1 MDEMEFDRTRKSIGA
16 NDLDQDARK
25 SMLNKFTGAG
35 GKVLSEKALR
45 QQEEQR
51 RRAAAGG
58 GQGAAGK
65 GGGAAGGSDV
75 KLPSELAREKNRA
88 DADRLAQ
95 LRKLREAE
103 EREATGFMARLSI
116 KFRCALS
123 GLTPFGSSM
132 VKPGFLSRL
141 NLEGKRAL
149 MECSI
154 MSNDIFMSNP
164 QTARVL
170 IKELD
175 EKNPLLVELIERA
188 GALYDRNELSEL
200 TSAYQAAP
208 TVSVPLDAIRIPLF
222 SLLRKLYYLKGYGET
237 YINAVDQAIAIQQR
251 IEKKQAALYATKR
264 KKIAQEWKILMN
276 DIYYNLVILAQRAEM
291 KKAEPGSRLFEEM
304 IGVIQED
311 KIGNRKTGESIGSV
325 KLEKKE
331 KPAESAEEKGEEK
344 SEETE
349 EGEPVE
355 DQDSLELDH
364 GMKLMQMNSVA
375 VLRAKHSLPE
385 ARELSDRDKVLL
397 AMLFFKEF
405 DAEYSFILTTPK
417 IELNVIYNEGRK
429 IDYRQILADVFE
441 TSRTS
446 YEIFRKYA
454 QETGEYLKA
463 SQEAGIN
470 PANYVNHAKKMQLL
484 ESKRGASGREARNE
498 IKNYMRR
505 VEKELR
511 TLKEDMASGE
521 KIVKNKDGVL
531 KFDLAA
537 DQKKRLNGK
546 QVKEAVMET
555 YCFARA
561 LAQRIENGDLF
572 GGVIE
577 MSEEEYARSFGSS
590 S

>member
-1 MDEMEFDRTRKSIGA
+1 MEFDRTRKSIGA

-58 GQGAAGK
+58 AGQGAGK
-65 GGGAAGGSDV
+65 GGGGAAGTDI

-88 DADRLAQ
+88 DADRQAQ
-95 LRKLREAE
+95 LRRIREAE
-103 EREATGFMARLSI
+103 ERDAMGFMARLSI

-123 GLTPFGSSM
+123 GLTPFGTSM
-132 VKPGFLSRL
+132 VRPNFLSRL

-164 QTARVL
+164 QTARVI

-208 TVSVPLDAIRIPLF
+208 TLSVPLDAIRIPLF
-222 SLLRKLYYLKGYGET
+222 SLLRKLYYLKAYGET

-251 IEKKQAALYATKR
+251 IEKKQSALYATKR

-276 DIYYNLVILAQRAEM
+276 DIYYNLVLLAQRAEM

-311 KIGNRKTGESIGSV
+311 KIGSRKLGESIGSV
-325 KLEKKE
+325 KLEKKD
-331 KPAESAEEKGEEK
+331 KPADAATEEKAEEDSE
-344 SEETE
+344 EETE
-349 EGEPVE
+349 SEPVE
-355 DQDSLELDH
+355 DQDSLELEH
-364 GMKLMQMNSVA
+364 GMKLMQMHSVA
-375 VLRAKHSLPE
+375 ALRQKHAMPE
-385 ARELSDRDKVLL
+385 AKELNDRDKVLL
-397 AMLFFKEF
+397 SMLFFKEF

-454 QETGEYLKA
+454 QETAEYMKG
-463 SQEAGIN
+463 SQEGGVN

-511 TLKEDMASGE
+511 ILKEDMAGGE
-521 KIVKNKDGVL
+521 KIVKNKDGIL

-577 MSEEEYARSFGSS
+577 MSEEEYARSFGTGA
-590 S
+590 